1 MKFKLDGLDVYFPYD
16 KIYPEQY
23 EYMRELYSSLR
34 KGGHCLLEMPSGT
47 GKTISLLSLITS
59 YQLTEEGKTRKLIY
73 CTRTVPEMEKVLEE
87 LNSLIEYRSKHVN
100 APIIGI
106 GLSSRKNLCI
116 HPKSQAFLHDGS
128 HVDSIC
134 RSLTAGWLRAEAK
147 EKVDSSNGAVTP
159 TVVNNGTTVLV
170 EDIELCNYYERF
182 IESAPTDTILPNGVY
197 TMRDL
202 KIFGKKKGWCPY
214 FLSRRAI
221 EYANVVV
228 YSYSYLLDPKISS
241 IISKNIPS
249 NSIVVFDEA
258 HNIDNV
264 CIEALSINIDR
275 DVIGIARNNLTKLE
289 ENISQMEKVNSQRL
303 QEEYRRLV
311 DGLGATGVGRVS
323 NLSTLSSDDEFLSN
337 PVLPSDIMKE
347 AVPGNIRKANHFVK
361 FMKRFTTHVNKR
373 LQTQKSINE
382 TPEQFLNNLAESM
395 EIDARSLRFCSER
408 LVSLMNTLE
417 IKNIYDFNGIR
428 IIMDFATLIGT
439 YQEGFIII
447 IEPYDPRTPTNPDPI
462 LQFSCMDASLAI
474 SKPVFNRF
482 QTVVLTSGTLS
493 PLEMYPKLLKFKP
506 VISKSLEMTLTRECI
521 CPLVMTRGS
530 DQVAVTTKYRF
541 RNDASVQRNYGNLIL
556 ELSKYV
562 PDGIV
567 CFFTSYQYME
577 DIVSFWNS
585 VGILNSIT
593 NHKLVFIETPNT
605 AETAIALDNYRKAC
619 DCGRGAIFFS
629 IARGKVAEGIDFDGH
644 YGRCV
649 VMIGVPFQNTES
661 KILKARLN
669 YLRQNFSIKEENFL
683 TFDALRH
690 ASQCIGRVIR
700 NKADYGIMIL
710 ADKRYN
716 QPDKRNKLPRWIAKQ
731 IKDSYLNLSTDAIIG
746 IARKY
751 LKEMAQPYSAT
762 NQLLGP
768 EEIEQL
774 SKKRTIEQL
783 ESTPQNTL
791 TQQPPTKK

>member
-1 MKFKLDGLDVYFPYD
+1 
-16 KIYPEQY
+16 
-23 EYMRELYSSLR
+23 
-34 KGGHCLLEMPSGT
+34 MPSGT

-59 YQLTEEGKTRKLIY
+59 YQLTEEGKSRKLIY

-87 LNSLIEYRSKHVN
+87 LGSLIEYRKKYTDS
-100 APIIGI
+100 PIIGV

-116 HPKSQAFLHDGS
+116 HPKSQSFLHDGAQ
-128 HVDSIC
+128 VDSVC
-134 RSLTAGWLRAEAK
+134 RGLTASWLRAEAK
-147 EKVDSSNGAVTP
+147 EKVESSNGTIQPVISNNNATA
-159 TVVNNGTTVLV
+159 TVD
-170 EDIELCNYYERF
+170 DIELCNYFERF
-182 IESAPTDTILPNGVY
+182 IEANPTDTILPNGVY

-202 KIFGKKKGWCPY
+202 KVFGKKKGWCPY

-241 IISKNIPS
+241 IISKNLPA

-275 DVIGIARNNLTKLE
+275 DILGVAKSNLTKLE
-289 ENISQMEKVNSQRL
+289 ENIANMEKVNSQRL

-311 DGLGATGVGRVS
+311 DGLGAVGVGRSSDVIR
-323 NLSTLSSDDEFLSN
+323 SDDELLSN
-337 PVLPSDIMKE
+337 PVLPGDIMTE
-347 AVPGNIRKANHFVK
+347 AVPGNIRKAHHFVK
-361 FMKRFTTHVNKR
+361 FMKRFATHVNKR
-373 LQTQKSINE
+373 LQTQKSVNE
-382 TPEQFLNNLAESM
+382 TPEQFLNHVLEN
-395 EIDARSLRFCSER
+395 IDIDSRSLRFCSER
-408 LVSLMNTLE
+408 LLSLMNTLE
-417 IKNIYDFNGIR
+417 IKNIYEFNGIK

-439 YQEGFIII
+439 YQEGFVII
-447 IEPYDPRTPTNPDPI
+447 IEPHDPRTPTNPDPV

-474 SKPVFNRF
+474 SKPIFGRF
-482 QTVVLTSGTLS
+482 KTVVLTSGTLS
-493 PLEMYPKLLKFKP
+493 PLDMYPKLLKFKP
-506 VISKSLEMTLTRECI
+506 IISKSLEMTLTRECI
-521 CPLVMTRGS
+521 CPLVLTRGS

-541 RNDASVQRNYGNLIL
+541 RNDASVQRNYGSLLL
-556 ELSKYV
+556 ELSKYI

-585 VGILNSIT
+585 VGLLSSIT

-605 AETAIALDNYRKAC
+605 AETAIALENYRKAC

-669 YLRQNFSIKEENFL
+669 YLRQNFAIKEETFL

-700 NKADYGIMIL
+700 NKADYGIMVL

-716 QPDKRNKLPRWIAKQ
+716 QPDKRNKLPKWIAKQ
-731 IKDSYLNLSTDAIIG
+731 IKDTYLNLSTDMIIG

-751 LKEMAQPYSAT
+751 LKEMAQPYTAT

-768 EEIEQL
+768 EEIEQR
-774 SKKRTIEQL
+774 SKKRNFEDVTDLPTED
-783 ESTPQNTL
+783 S
-791 TQQPPTKK
+791 QPPQKK